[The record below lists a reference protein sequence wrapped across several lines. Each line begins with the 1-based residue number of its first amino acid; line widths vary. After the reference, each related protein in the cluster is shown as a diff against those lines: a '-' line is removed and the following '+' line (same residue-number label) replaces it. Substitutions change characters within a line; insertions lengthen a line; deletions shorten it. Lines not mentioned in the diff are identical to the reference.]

1 MDIAENSLET
11 IFKNWDLGY
20 WGWGED
26 GDFPWRQFFA
36 TGFELTTF
44 CSYGKPLSRIIVNV
58 SFFATGFELTTFCS
72 YGKPLSRI
80 IVNVSF
86 FRDWS
91 WTYDPLFYQQITVPI
106 NVNSVNIPG
115 LKLSSNW

>member
-26 GDFPWRQFFA
+26 GEFPWRQ
-36 TGFELTTF
+36 
-44 CSYGKPLSRIIVNV
+44 
-58 SFFATGFELTTFCS
+58 FFATGFELTTFCS